1 MTSIAAIGLQS
12 RCMTLAGQAPVPLR
26 ASASGDDDDKY
37 AKANGQKSDT
47 VALSLRDLNSKD
59 VAALMRSPFQI
70 YLCFLMAGTVIYY
83 LLGGNLM
90 QADAADLLG
99 YVSTILETLGL
110 LVLQYKIK
118 SQGSVKGISGMT
130 MAMYALVFLSREY
143 LLLPECSWLF
153 INGWAVEILQL
164 PSILIVFDILYS
176 VFKSHKDTYQ
186 EELDVLKLK
195 HVVPTCVGLAIVLHP
210 HFAQGEWHSFL
221 WTSYLYL
228 DVCALLPQIVMMA
241 SSGGKVEAPIAHFVA
256 ATALRWVIDLWF
268 WYFDFDLGPQGWY
281 KGINLSG
288 WLIVFFHIVSLCL
301 VADFMYYYI
310 KARLSGSK
318 LNSDVDVG
326 AIIDV

>member
-1 MTSIAAIGLQS
+1 MQS
-12 RCMTLAGQAPVPLR
+12 MASCPPCAR
-26 ASASGDDDDKY
+26 ATGDNDNKY
-37 AKANGQKSDT
+37 AKCNG
-47 VALSLRDLNSKD
+47 LSLRDINSKD

-70 YLCFLMAGTVIYY
+70 YLCFFMAGTVIYY

-118 SQGSVKGISGMT
+118 AQGSVKGISGMT
-130 MAMYALVFLSREY
+130 MAMYAIVFVSRQY
-143 LLLPECSWLF
+143 LLIPAQSWLF
-153 INGWAVEILQL
+153 IDGWAVEVLQL
-164 PSILIVFDILYS
+164 PSMLIAFNILYS
-176 VFKSHKDTYQ
+176 IFKVHKDTYQ
-186 EELDVLKLK
+186 EEFDVLNIKYI
-195 HVVPTCVGLAIVLHP
+195 VPSCVALAMVLHP

-228 DVCALLPQIVMMA
+228 DVCSLLPQVVMMA
-241 SSGGKVEAPIAHFVA
+241 KSGGKVEAPIAHFVA

-326 AIIDV
+326 ADIDV